1 MLSKIASKV
10 LLYHV
15 GPSSI
20 GSDLPSSP
28 PDTADS
34 TIVRK
39 KGRGVTKNVKWF
51 KKFKPGEKSAV
62 TIDSDLR
69 RAVAGDVVPFI
80 TEMGVVLRQYTVLS
94 NKRWK
99 EVPNHI
105 KQKMFD
111 DLLGKFDGIQGEKVN
126 VLDHLKKMYR
136 EWRHRLHRYY
146 LRFNSDEERLTKVPE
161 NVTDNDWRYLVKYF
175 GSEEFK
181 YLSARNKN
189 NRAKQGISTIKGRT
203 SFVRIRYNMR
213 DPVTQAEPKM
223 TDYWKATH
231 LRHNGDWMDGRSKDV
246 METLEDIEKEQLQ
259 SGGPLLTPEEQ
270 MSKACGT
277 RSGYIRGLGCGPR
290 PSSRRGAEFREAY
303 QREVED
309 LRGALERQQQEAE
322 NREQRLRLEAEEREH
337 RLRLEA
343 EERERHF
350 RIEAE
355 ERECR
360 LRLEAEERERRIR
373 SEMRSEICAEFQAQ
387 LQMIMAHIPGL
398 QNVHSTSST
407 SDGYPISINTLLLI
421 LVN

>member
-1 MLSKIASKV
+1 
-10 LLYHV
+10 
-15 GPSSI
+15 
-20 GSDLPSSP
+20 
-28 PDTADS
+28 
-34 TIVRK
+34 
-39 KGRGVTKNVKWF
+39 
-51 KKFKPGEKSAV
+51 
-62 TIDSDLR
+62 
-69 RAVAGDVVPFI
+69 
-80 TEMGVVLRQYTVLS
+80 MGVVLRQYTVLS

-181 YLSARNKN
+181 
-189 NRAKQGISTIKGRT
+189 
-203 SFVRIRYNMR
+203 R

-407 SDGYPISINTLLLI
+407 SDGYPINSQRGERASTSS
-421 LVN
+421 